1 MNGKVLLILVDGMRP
16 DAVTS
21 CTHPAVRDFMENSL
35 YTLSARTVMP
45 SVTLPTHMSLVP
57 QRSAGT
63 ARDNHKYISRR
74 MVQAARRICASASM
88 PPPANAALSFTTG
101 SSFATCARPGSLSAS
116 PPFSAAICMG
126 YEAANELVTCAAI
139 ECLESSEPDFMFVYL
154 GWVDEAGHAHG
165 WMGDEYMRSVR
176 ASWDQIER
184 MSEVAFE
191 RGYTVIVTADHGGHE
206 RSHGSDMD
214 EDMLIPLFIRGEGIE
229 PGTLPEGTSILDIAP
244 TAVSIVGAQPARE
257 WEGKVLL

>member
-1 MNGKVLLILVDGMRP
+1 MDGKVLLILVDGMRP

-21 CTHPAVRDFMENSL
+21 CNHPAVGDFMENSL

-45 SVTLPTHMSLVP
+45 SVTLPTHMSLFHSVP
-57 QRSAGT
+57 AERHGIITNTYTPLVRPLDGICERIAAAGKRC
-63 ARDNHKYISRR
+63 AFFYNWEQLRD
-74 MVQAARRICASASM
+74 
-88 PPPANAALSFTTG
+88 L
-101 SSFATCARPGSLSAS
+101 ARPGSLFEAGFYSGS
-116 PPFSAAICMG
+116 RG
-126 YEAANELVTCAAI
+126 YEAANELVTCAAK